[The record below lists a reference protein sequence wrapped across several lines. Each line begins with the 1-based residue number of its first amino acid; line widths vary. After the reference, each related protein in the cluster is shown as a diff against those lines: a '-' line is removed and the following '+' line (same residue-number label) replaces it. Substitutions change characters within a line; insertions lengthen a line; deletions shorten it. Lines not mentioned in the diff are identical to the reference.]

1 MIYFLMHEN
10 ERLAVFEYT
19 NHSILAVR
27 VNDKTAHKL
36 PLLELSSKTLNDR
49 VAEWVLNR
57 SIPVTRQRI
66 KVDLSMMGEK
76 NVLDYMINNLGLS
89 LTDHYWICP
98 KDSDYTWEKINLYQ
112 NQFSSTYS
120 LDLGDDKKSIAGKTN
135 FVPSASL
142 KGDLKKKWIID
153 EYSTRRL
160 VKGNYNNT
168 CRQSLCEVLATEIHK
183 RQGKFEYTPYRL
195 IEISSDGQPI
205 IGCECPN
212 FTSINTEFVPAIDIV
227 NSIKKS
233 NQSNYYETYIQYC
246 GTHGID
252 IDYMREFMEYQILT
266 DFIITN
272 TDRHLNNFGVIRDSK
287 SLQLIKPAPIFD
299 SGNSM
304 FYNTGNIKVDYALLN
319 IGITSFKKFEIEL
332 LEYVS
337 NPMLVDISKL
347 PSVDEVYSLFMKDAA
362 ANNAETLDKL
372 VRAYQRKIE
381 FLHEFQC
388 GVKIFSYDYLKKH
401 RVKLDRTK

>member
-10 ERLAVFEYT
+10 DRIAVFEYE
-19 NHSILAVR
+19 NQNILALKI
-27 VNDKTAHKL
+27 NDKMSHKL
-36 PLLELSSKTLNDR
+36 PFLELSSKSLEDHLI
-49 VAEWVLNR
+49 AWILNR
-57 SIPVTRQRI
+57 GVPVSRQGI
-66 KVDLSMMGEK
+66 KTDLNIMGEEHII
-76 NVLDYMINNLGLS
+76 DYMIENLGLS

-112 NQFSSTYS
+112 NDFSSAYS
-120 LDLGDDKKSIAGKTN
+120 LNLSDDKKSIAGRTN

-142 KGDLKKKWIID
+142 KGDLRKKWIID
-153 EYSTRRL
+153 EKGIRRL

-183 RQGKFEYTPYRL
+183 RQGKFEYSPYTL
-195 IEISSDGQPI
+195 IKITSDGREI

-212 FTSINTEFVPAIDIV
+212 FTSINTEFIPAIDII

-233 NQSNYYETYIQYC
+233 NQTNYYDLYIQYC

-252 IDYMREFMEYQILT
+252 MNFMREFMEYQILT

-272 TDRHLNNFGVIRDSK
+272 TDRHLNNFGIIRDSRTQRF
-287 SLQLIKPAPIFD
+287 LKPAPIFD

-304 FYNTGNIKVDYALLN
+304 FYNTSYIRTGYNLLD
-319 IGITSFKKFEIEL
+319 IEITSFKKREVEL
-332 LEYVS
+332 LQYVS
-337 NPMLVDISKL
+337 NPMLININKL
-347 PSVDEVYSLFMKDAA
+347 PSTEEVYQLFMKDSSS
-362 ANNAETLDKL
+362 NDDVTLEKL
-372 VRAYQRKIE
+372 TKAYQRKVE
-381 FLHEFQC
+381 FLQEFQS

-401 RVKLDRTK
+401 KVYSKA